1 MLAAGSAQPASS
13 EAVLNQQGRFAVA
26 PGKRSFFASADDGRT
41 WRELQPAGLPAA
53 AVQALAVDPA
63 SPASVIAVV
72 RGGALYRSTD
82 NGRTFR
88 PFAPKVG
95 GTGWAVA
102 VTQGGQLVSGDMTTG
117 SYVSANGKRWQRTGF
132 KDSRGS
138 RMAMEYAVQPGDSS
152 HVLMSAYG
160 VESSSDG
167 GKTWHPVLRSKVM
180 FGPAAWA
187 PSDARRAYAV
197 GFDRSL
203 WTSDD
208 AGTTWKKV
216 S

>member
-1 MLAAGSAQPASS
+1 
-13 EAVLNQQGRFAVA
+13 
-26 PGKRSFFASADDGRT
+26 
-41 WRELQPAGLPAA
+41 
-53 AVQALAVDPA
+53 
-63 SPASVIAVV
+63 
-72 RGGALYRSTD
+72 
-82 NGRTFR
+82 
-88 PFAPKVG
+88 
-95 GTGWAVA
+95 
-102 VTQGGQLVSGDMTTG
+102 
-117 SYVSANGKRWQRTGF
+117 
-132 KDSRGS
+132 
-138 RMAMEYAVQPGDSS
+138 MAMEYAVQPGDSS

-167 GKTWHPVLRSKVM
+167 GKTWHPVLHSKVM
-180 FGPAAWA
+180 FGPTAWA